1 MINIGGNPL
10 MIILAIVAALG
21 GVGLYFVRNFRP
33 ELARDHD
40 IFFSAI
46 ALVYGIILLSF
57 NFRMEITTQL
67 AQVLVVGFAGW
78 FAVEA
83 LILRQALSTQARR
96 APMNPIADDPIGSP
110 DYRAEIDNYREIPSR
125 RSNSSTRRM
134 GGTGPSQSRP
144 TELRGDTNVDRGSDR
159 NTDRYTDQNTSKRR
173 PRRNPDNRN
182 DTVIDIDEDDI
193 RPISPKQR
201 RPRPNSESGSGSNG
215 SSSERDRPAR
225 NRDSSVNP
233 TRDNS
238 NIRDSRNNENRG
250 KDSSREQFDDW
261 SDNPP
266 PKRRRPRPEVTPEI
280 EDNEQYDY

>member
-46 ALVYGIILLSF
+46 ALVYGIILLAF

-78 FAVEA
+78 FAVES

-96 APMNPIADDPIGSP
+96 TPMNNPISDEPIGSP

-125 RSNSSTRRM
+125 RSGGTRRM
-134 GGTGPSQSRP
+134 GGTGSGSGKSQP
-144 TELRGDTNVDRGSDR
+144 TELRGDIDDQDRR
-159 NTDRYTDQNTSKRR
+159 NRR
-173 PRRNPDNRN
+173 PRPKSNPRN
-182 DTVIDIDEDDI
+182 DSDSRSDSVIDIDEDDI
-193 RPISPKQR
+193 RPVNPKQR
-201 RPRPNSESGSGSNG
+201 RPRPSSGNGSNSG
-215 SSSERDRPAR
+215 SSSNRPGNRSKDVRDPA
-225 NRDSSVNP
+225 
-233 TRDNS
+233 RDNS
-238 NIRDSRNNENRG
+238 SSQDRGRD
-250 KDSSREQFDDW
+250 QFDDW
-261 SDNPP
+261 SDPP
-266 PKRRRPRPEVTPEI
+266 PKRRRPRPEVTPDI
-280 EDNEQYDY
+280 EDIEHEDY